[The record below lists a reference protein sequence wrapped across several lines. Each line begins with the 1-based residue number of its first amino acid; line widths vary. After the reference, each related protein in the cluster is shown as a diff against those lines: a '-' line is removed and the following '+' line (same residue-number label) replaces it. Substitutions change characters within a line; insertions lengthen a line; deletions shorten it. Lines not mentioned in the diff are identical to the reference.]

1 MSVQSRYANPDLA
14 AGASPPPVDG
24 MLLTGLV
31 SALWRAKLWIIL
43 PVIVVMALVV
53 LWLSSATP
61 LYRSTAKLL
70 VENQETAFTQPAASA
85 AERMLLDQEAIK
97 SQVQLI
103 LSADLSRYVIQEL
116 RLDTIPEFNP
126 KSAPSPVSRVLALFG
141 ITRDPV
147 IQSNEQR
154 VLANYYD
161 HLTVYQVD
169 SSRVIAIEFTSE
181 DPELAARAANAVAR
195 GYIELQQAAERTQT
209 QEASVWLRDQ
219 VDTLRARVNEAE
231 RDVETFR
238 SEYGLFSGSGSGSEP
253 RTLTSQQLSELTSE
267 LSAARVQKSDAQAR
281 ARLIRE
287 ALESGRP
294 LESSEV
300 LNSPIIQGLTQQQ
313 VQLRA
318 QIAELSS
325 TLGPR
330 HPRMRELEAQ
340 LGDLRRQIREE
351 AVLYARAAEKD
362 AEVAAAREQ
371 DLLENLDQLKARA
384 AQSNEDEVELRAL
397 EREAKSQ
404 RDLLESLLGR
414 YREALAREGLE
425 TPPANARLIS
435 VAAPAADPFYPK
447 TLPVLIVAFLGSV
460 LMACGVVVT
469 LALFRS
475 TEAYPEVAPLPR
487 TIDVSADA
495 STVAEPRTQAPA
507 DDGPPS
513 SPPISAPAPPSASR
527 SASVPVFSDA
537 VARTPE
543 ILVEGPAR
551 ETGFNPVR
559 DEILARSHGDLAHT
573 VLFTSVRDLPAL
585 HTLALQLARAVSA
598 RGRRVVVVDTR
609 FGTTSPVGAPM
620 DRETADREAAD
631 GESAGDRAG
640 EPQFGLGDLLSGEAA
655 FEAAIQRDRGSR
667 VHIIQAGETGSDP
680 LLLVASDRM
689 ETTLEALRHTYDV
702 VLLLAASVARHGEA
716 RLLARRADQAVLLSD
731 GAKGDPALK
740 RARDRLEDAGLAV
753 ISTLR
758 VETADGTQRVA

>member
-1 MSVQSRYANPDLA
+1 
-14 AGASPPPVDG
+14 
-24 MLLTGLV
+24 LTGLV

-85 AERMLLDQEAIK
+85 AERTLLDQEAIK

-169 SSRVIAIEFTSE
+169 SSRVIAIEFTSQ

-195 GYIELQQAAERTQT
+195 GYIELQQAAERSQT

-219 VDTLRARVNEAE
+219 VDTLRERVNEAE

-281 ARLIRE
+281 ARLIRD

-469 LALFRS
+469 LELFRS
-475 TEAYPEVAPLPR
+475 TETYPEVAPLPR

-513 SPPISAPAPPSASR
+513 SPPRSAPVSASISPSPSAP
-527 SASVPVFSDA
+527 VPVFSDA

-543 ILVEGPAR
+543 ILVEGPVR

-585 HTLALQLARAVSA
+585 NSLALQLARAVSA

-609 FGTTSPVGAPM
+609 FGTSSPVGAPADRGTADRGTADRGTA
-620 DRETADREAAD
+620 DRETAGRETAEAETADDRT
-631 GESAGDRAG
+631 G

-667 VHIIQAGETGSDP
+667 VHIIQAGDTASDP